1 MEVNSCE
8 LGGVNL
14 LMVPSIPRKNKLL
27 CKYPNTAG
35 SVFDQLCVNLLHK
48 RDKRV
53 LALVPS
59 PSPDASHEQVMMLRY
74 MTALQPDT
82 HRLSSCDLRSQRLS
96 LVEWKQ
102 ETPGLKQTAFSTPRN
117 LRWQNEMD
125 DMFGLNVALIGQ
137 RVPISVSSA
146 GRLEEWKKNILSGD
160 WELGQARN
168 YMLFQIKVATW
179 TSSKK
184 GPSLPTQT
192 YFSGCVIYKMKK
204 MI

>member
-8 LGGVNL
+8 WGGVNL
-14 LMVPSIPRKNKLL
+14 LMVPSVPRKNKLL

-35 SVFDQLCVNLLHK
+35 RVFDQLCVNLLHK
-48 RDKRV
+48 PDKRV

-59 PSPDASHEQVMMLRY
+59 TSADASHEQVMILRY

-102 ETPGLKQTAFSTPRN
+102 EALGLKQTAFSTPRN
-117 LRWQNEMD
+117 LRWLNETD
-125 DMFGLNVALIGQ
+125 DMFGLNVSLIGQ

-146 GRLEEWKKNILSGD
+146 GRLEEWKKKHLIRRLGIGSGE
-160 WELGQARN
+160 ELHAIPDQSCHLDFLKEGPLITN
-168 YMLFQIKVATW
+168 PDLFLRV
-179 TSSKK
+179 SD
-184 GPSLPTQT
+184 L
-192 YFSGCVIYKMKK
+192 
-204 MI
+204 